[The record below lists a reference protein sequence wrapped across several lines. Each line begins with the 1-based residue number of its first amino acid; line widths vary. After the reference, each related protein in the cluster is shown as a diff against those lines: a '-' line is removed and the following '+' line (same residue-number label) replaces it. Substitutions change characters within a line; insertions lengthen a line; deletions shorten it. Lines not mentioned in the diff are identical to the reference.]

1 MKISMSSS
9 EGLLMASSQISPVKK
24 WVMRQYWRMQQSQS
38 IISLGL
44 LGSTLTLL
52 LWPMLE
58 WRFSD
63 KCDAGLCFSNSFLG
77 IPATYFGLLGIF
89 STLVLIVL
97 SIGYLYD
104 RVFSLWTAQRSVD
117 FERNPYWTYALSP
130 MFMMNMAMTA
140 ENLKRNSPDDPEM
153 QKQMDWILKYCSDNA
168 DTEMWARTVQ
178 NWDKHVSKTPTFWF
192 LEEEVMAKARS
203 QKIED
208 EI

>member
-1 MKISMSSS
+1 
-9 EGLLMASSQISPVKK
+9 MASSQISPVKK

-52 LWPMLE
+52 LWPYVN

-178 NWDKHVSKTPTFWF
+178 NWDKHISKTPTFWF

-208 EI
+208 ES